1 MDNFEADFIIDSIRT
16 MRLELVELSAENRQQ
31 MLCILLD
38 VLADSTIPYDAQIV
52 LQQYFKEYHDLKKTI
67 DSTLTNLDALE
78 HELD

>member
-1 MDNFEADFIIDSIRT
+1 MDNFEAVFIIDSIRT
-16 MRLELVELSAENRQQ
+16 MRLELVELSVENRQQ

-52 LQQYFKEYHDLKKTI
+52 LQQYFKEYHDIKKNI

>member
-1 MDNFEADFIIDSIRT
+1 MDNFEAVFIIDSIRT
-16 MRLELVELSAENRQQ
+16 MRLELVERSAENRQQ

-67 DSTLTNLDALE
+67 DSTLTSLDALE

>member
-1 MDNFEADFIIDSIRT
+1 MDNFEAVFIIDSIRT
-16 MRLELVELSAENRQQ
+16 MRLELVELSVENRQQ

-52 LQQYFKEYHDLKKTI
+52 LQQYFKEYHDVKKTI